1 MVGECGH
8 VSNCSWAAGLIRLY
22 STGVRRAVLG
32 HLSEH
37 NNYEQLALETV
48 RQALRAADIPDEDFE
63 LSIAHRGRVG
73 EMYEV

>member
-1 MVGECGH
+1 M
-8 VSNCSWAAGLIRLY
+8 
-22 STGVRRAVLG
+22 LG